1 MTEEQE
7 REIEDAE
14 RKARE
19 ETMRRL
25 GLNSRAG
32 SKDSKAKKI
41 KREHADEGGKVGGN
55 KKAKKGKPETIDLTT
70 DDEMHGGMLVSRR
83 NQWPPL
89 WCGLKRR

>member
-7 REIEDAE
+7 RAIEEAE

-25 GLNSRAG
+25 GLDSRAG

-41 KREHADEGGKVGGN
+41 KREHAEEGGKVGGN
-55 KKAKKGKPETIDLTT
+55 KKAKKGQPETIDLTT
-70 DDEMHGGMLVSRR
+70 DDEE
-83 NQWPPL
+83 
-89 WCGLKRR
+89 

>member
-1 MTEEQE
+1 LTKEQE
-7 REIEDAE
+7 LAIEEAE

-25 GLNSRAG
+25 GLDSRAG
-32 SKDSKAKKI
+32 SRDNKAKKI

-55 KKAKKGKPETIDLTT
+55 KKAKKGEPETIDLTT
-70 DDEMHGGMLVSRR
+70 DDEEQMGMLVSRR

-89 WCGLKRR
+89 WCGLKR